1 MSNHKDPKVEFK
13 QKTALLQFQA
23 AHAKAQS
30 NLEIYLSNASG
41 IGEHPDVVAEI
52 VTLVNAITE
61 AEEGKK
67 YIREKLNNE
76 YDNRKRIQRTD
87 K

>member
-1 MSNHKDPKVEFK
+1 MKE
-13 QKTALLQFQA
+13 QLLKTTLLQFQA

-30 NLEIYLSNASG
+30 NLEIYLNNATG
-41 IGEHPDVVAEI
+41 IGEHPDIVTEI

-67 YIREKLNNE
+67 YIKEKLNRE
-76 YDNRKRIQRTD
+76 YNKRN
-87 K
+87 

>member
-1 MSNHKDPKVEFK
+1 MRE
-13 QKTALLQFQA
+13 QLLKTALLQFQA

-30 NLEIYLSNASG
+30 NLEIYLRSEAG

-87 K
+87 

>member
-1 MSNHKDPKVEFK
+1 MRE
-13 QKTALLQFQA
+13 QLLKTALLQFQA

-30 NLEIYLSNASG
+30 NLEIYLRSAAG

-87 K
+87 

>member
-1 MSNHKDPKVEFK
+1 MID
-13 QKTALLQFQA
+13 ALLQ
-23 AHAKAQS
+23 HAKGQIHKHKM
-30 NLEIYLSNASG
+30 NVEVYLTNPVG

-67 YIREKLNNE
+67 YIQEKLNE
-76 YDNRKRIQRTD
+76 YDRRKTIQRTD
-87 K
+87 

>member
-1 MSNHKDPKVEFK
+1 MRE
-13 QKTALLQFQA
+13 QLLKTALLQFQA

-30 NLEIYLSNASG
+30 NLEIYLNNATG

-76 YDNRKRIQRTD
+76 YDKRKRFRETD
-87 K
+87 NRDDRSTV

>member
-1 MSNHKDPKVEFK
+1 MRE
-13 QKTALLQFQA
+13 QLLKTALLQFQA
-23 AHAKAQS
+23 SDAKAQS
-30 NLEIYLSNASG
+30 NLEVYLNNAIG

-61 AEEGKK
+61 EEEGKK

-87 K
+87 

>member
-1 MSNHKDPKVEFK
+1 MRE
-13 QKTALLQFQA
+13 QLLKTALLQFQA

-30 NLEIYLSNASG
+30 NLEIYLNNASG
-41 IGEHPDVVAEI
+41 IGEHPDVVAEL

>member
-1 MSNHKDPKVEFK
+1 MRE
-13 QKTALLQFQA
+13 QLLKTALLQFQA
-23 AHAKAQS
+23 AHAKALS
-30 NLEIYLSNASG
+30 NSEIYLNNAAG

>member
-1 MSNHKDPKVEFK
+1 MRE
-13 QKTALLQFQA
+13 QLLRTALLQFQA

-30 NLEIYLSNASG
+30 NLEIYLNNPSG

-61 AEEGKK
+61 AEEGEK
-67 YIREKLNNE
+67 YIREILCNE
-76 YDNRKRIQRTD
+76 YNNRK
-87 K
+87 

>member
-1 MSNHKDPKVEFK
+1 MRERLL
-13 QKTALLQFQA
+13 KTALLQFQA
-23 AHAKAQS
+23 AHAKAEA
-30 NLEIYLSNASG
+30 NLEVYLQNTVG

-52 VTLVNAITE
+52 TTLINAITE

-76 YDNRKRIQRTD
+76 YDNRKTIQRTD
-87 K
+87 

>member
-1 MSNHKDPKVEFK
+1 MRE
-13 QKTALLQFQA
+13 QLLKTALLQFQA

-30 NLEIYLSNASG
+30 NLEIYLSNATG

-76 YDNRKRIQRTD
+76 YDRRKTVQRTD

>member
-1 MSNHKDPKVEFK
+1 MRE
-13 QKTALLQFQA
+13 QLLRTALLQFEA
-23 AHAKAQS
+23 AQSKAQS
-30 NLEIYLSNASG
+30 NLEIYLRSASG

-67 YIREKLNNE
+67 YIQEKLNE
-76 YDNRKRIQRTD
+76 YDNRK
-87 K
+87 

>member
-1 MSNHKDPKVEFK
+1 MREELL
-13 QKTALLQFQA
+13 KTALLQFQA

-30 NLEIYLSNASG
+30 NLEIYLNNASG

-61 AEEGKK
+61 AEEGKN
-67 YIREKLNNE
+67 YRREKLNNE
-76 YDNRKRIQRTD
+76 YVRRKTVQSTD
-87 K
+87 

>member
-1 MSNHKDPKVEFK
+1 MRERLL
-13 QKTALLQFQA
+13 KTALLQFQA
-23 AHAKAQS
+23 AHAKAEA
-30 NLEIYLSNASG
+30 NLEVYLQNTVG
-41 IGEHPDVVAEI
+41 IGEHPDVIAEI
-52 VTLVNAITE
+52 TTLINAITE

>member
-1 MSNHKDPKVEFK
+1 MRE
-13 QKTALLQFQA
+13 QLLKTALLQFQA
-23 AHAKAQS
+23 AHAKATS
-30 NLEIYLSNASG
+30 NLEIYLNNATG

-76 YDNRKRIQRTD
+76 NDRRKTIQRTD
-87 K
+87 

>member
-1 MSNHKDPKVEFK
+1 MREELL
-13 QKTALLQFQA
+13 KTALLQFQA
-23 AHAKAQS
+23 AHAKATS
-30 NLEIYLSNASG
+30 NLEIYLRNASG

-76 YDNRKRIQRTD
+76 YDRRKTIQSTD
-87 K
+87 